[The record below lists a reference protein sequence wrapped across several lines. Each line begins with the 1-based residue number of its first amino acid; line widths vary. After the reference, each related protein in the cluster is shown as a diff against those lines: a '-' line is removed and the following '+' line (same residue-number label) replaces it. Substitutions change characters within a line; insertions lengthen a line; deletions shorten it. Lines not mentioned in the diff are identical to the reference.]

1 VPSRASARVATR
13 TILTPDFNGFTSH
26 VEVKSCRQPR
36 SEEVGKDDETG
47 NGVSGR
53 NVHRGAHFSDAGP
66 CPAGNQENSPWDNG
80 FSGRLPNRDGL
91 AEIAPST
98 CGGRHTHPGIETSY
112 ILEGEGVSK
121 VDGRPDRPVKADTIQ
136 IPANVP
142 HDGCATTRA
151 AKILTVH
158 VVEKGEPLGSPVP

>member
-1 VPSRASARVATR
+1 MKPAISFVAATCIVLSAFVASALAQQGIKR
-13 TILTPDFNGFTSH
+13 TPLGTMEF
-26 VEVKSCRQPR
+26 
-36 SEEVGKDDETG
+36 
-47 NGVSGR
+47 
-53 NVHRGAHFSDAGP
+53 
-66 CPAGNQENSPWDNG
+66 PAGYQTVM
-80 FSGRLPNRDGL
+80 GL
-91 AEIAPST
+91 AEIAPGT

-121 VDGRPDRPVKADTIQ
+121 VDGRPDRPVKAGDAIQ

-158 VVEKGEPLGSPVP
+158 VVEKGKPLGTPAP